1 MEERLQK
8 ILSRHGVAS
17 RREAEELIL
26 NGRVTVNGAEARLG
40 MKADEDLDEI
50 LVDGNPLARTEQR
63 VYIRLNK
70 PRGCLCTRRDE

>member
-26 NGRVTVNGAEARLG
+26 GGRVTVNGAAARLG
-40 MKADEDLDEI
+40 MKADEERDEI
-50 LVDGNPLARTEQR
+50 LVDGDPLARKEER
-63 VYIRLNK
+63 VYIMLN
-70 PRGCLCTRRDE
+70 